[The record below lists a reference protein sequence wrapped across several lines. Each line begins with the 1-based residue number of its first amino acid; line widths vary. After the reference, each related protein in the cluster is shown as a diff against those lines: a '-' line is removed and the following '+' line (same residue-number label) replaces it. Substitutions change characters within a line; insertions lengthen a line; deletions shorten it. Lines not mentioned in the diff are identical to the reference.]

1 MSKAIAQRTIKFINK
16 VGTYTAYLQSSQ
28 GDLWQTYSV
37 ESGAYTNIVPDY
49 ASTRPVLYFVCI
61 SSRVSG
67 ISNVNGYP
75 LWYFGNTKLN
85 EDPSTP
91 GQGCSTLSSGSI
103 NGVRITDIFELVAPS
118 AGQPYYGLRIKRN
131 LVDVT
136 QGASISIKAVGKL
149 LISATGTTDDIQ
161 AQTSVSITP
170 ATSNGIHVQILDITP
185 VSAGVIGRNFT
196 FTNEEETITMRA
208 DTYQG
213 STQLTQN
220 LTYQWQS
227 IVAGVW
233 TNISGETSQQ
243 LTISENDV
251 MTYAQFRCIV
261 YENSVQIGIGTANI
275 MDATDP
281 FVIDPG
287 VMSGTKTILGVVY
300 TLKEDETIEE
310 TTDIVA
316 YCPKIISR
324 DSGTEQTAFTNQGFY
339 FNYKAGDGTDQTPSG
354 LSGQAV
360 SDSSNY
366 PVNFDICQSC
376 GDISVIIES
385 VADLKDYN

>member
-1 MSKAIAQRTIKFINK
+1 MSKAFVQRTIKFINK

-28 GDLWQTYSV
+28 GELWQTYSV
-37 ESGAYTNIVPDY
+37 VNGQYANIVPDY
-49 ASTRPVLYFVCI
+49 ANIQPILYFVCI

-67 ISNVNGYP
+67 TSNVNGVP
-75 LWYFGNTKLN
+75 TWYFGSTQLNT
-85 EDPSTP
+85 
-91 GQGCSTLSSGSI
+91 GSTLSSGKI
-103 NGVRITDIFELVAPS
+103 NNVNITDIFELVSPS
-118 AGQPYYGLRIKRN
+118 SGQPYYGLKIKRN

-136 QGASISIKAVGKL
+136 QGASISIKAVGEL
-149 LISATGTTDDIQ
+149 MISATGTTDDIQ

-170 ATSNGIHVQILDITP
+170 ATSNGVHVQILDVTA
-185 VSAGVIGRNFT
+185 VSASVTGRNFT
-196 FTNEEETITMRA
+196 FTSEDETITMRA

-213 STQLTQN
+213 STLLTQN
-220 LTYQWQS
+220 LTYQWQR
-227 IVAGVW
+227 IVNGTW
-233 TNISGETSQQ
+233 TNVSGATSQT

-251 MTYAQFRCIV
+251 MTYAQYRCIV
-261 YENSVQIGIGTANI
+261 SQSNAQIGIGTANI

-287 VMSGTKTILGVVY
+287 VMSGTKTINGVTC
-300 TLKEDETIEE
+300 TLKEDETIEN

-316 YCPKIISR
+316 YEPKIVSR
-324 DSGTEQTAFTNQGFY
+324 DSGTEQTAFTQQGFY

-354 LSGQAV
+354 LKNQAV

-366 PVNFDICQSC
+366 PVDYTICQSC

-385 VADLKDYN
+385 VADLKDYI